1 MSDLVGTEEFSAAQL
16 REWLEYLNLPKGG
29 SKAAMAAR
37 LNEIPVELRGQGP
50 PAAETCENEREDEA
64 AADQDSTKSE
74 RKEKNEKAPQAP
86 GHNNNHGEYRAEVEM
101 LKLQIVLLKLQSERE
116 KEGRGENTTPAAS
129 NDAGV
134 MLLNAAKDMLPT
146 YHGNISGNNDDV
158 TTWIAQFKAV
168 AKVNKLKDEKLLML
182 LMSKLKDKALVWL
195 HSSPEHMS
203 LPIDQLLNVMEDT
216 FHPKESKLLLRRK
229 FESRSWARGE
239 EFSMYFNAKVSL
251 ASRIV
256 IDDEEFIDGVIEGIP
271 DVGLRRQAHMQC
283 FGAPYQLLKAFEK
296 IMLPKKYGSTEGANT
311 GASPT
316 PIRCYNCNSLGHVA
330 GECRKPKRERGACYG
345 CGSMSHQVSHCD
357 EKKYKI
363 ASSTQGAQ

>member
-16 REWLEYLNLPKGG
+16 RGWLESLNLPKGG

-101 LKLQIVLLKLQSERE
+101 LKLQVELLKLQSERE
-116 KEGRGENTTPAAS
+116 KEGRGENTTPAAN
-129 NDAGV
+129 NDASV

-158 TTWIAQFKAV
+158 TTWIAQFKAI

-182 LMSKLKDKALVWL
+182 LMSKLKNKALVWL

-229 FESRSWARGE
+229 FESRSWARQRQ
-239 EFSMYFNAKVSL
+239 SVA
-251 ASRIV
+251 
-256 IDDEEFIDGVIEGIP
+256 GIP
-271 DVGLRRQAHMQC
+271 H
-283 FGAPYQLLKAFEK
+283 
-296 IMLPKKYGSTEGANT
+296 
-311 GASPT
+311 
-316 PIRCYNCNSLGHVA
+316 
-330 GECRKPKRERGACYG
+330 
-345 CGSMSHQVSHCD
+345 SH
-357 EKKYKI
+357 
-363 ASSTQGAQ
+363 